1 MISLKLWRA
10 LSKPPRQHPLF
21 QYVLSGSKK
30 EQPQVTSGFV
40 VWVIMLAA
48 IIFVWAVLFKPMLWL
63 ILVLFVSLNS
73 IYATRWVLRISRTI
87 LEEKETRR
95 FDLLASLPVGL
106 LGTSWALSTGAVHGR
121 SSFRWIPYL
130 VLMIVVLAFIAL
142 CGLTTITLTLLEQLS
157 DSDAALTGNLEF
169 ARIGITAI
177 PFVIL
182 FYFDHVYS
190 ILTAIVFGQIATIDI
205 KNTAEG
211 QVRALIGFLA
221 IQMLMYV
228 VTLTIA
234 IVVIPYILTIF
245 GFTQVGHLIMIS
257 IIGTLTFVAL
267 REAIIYALWRF
278 LTDSLEADSNEIAL
292 VLKPFYE
299 AEAILRESEK
309 ARVRHMDAAG

>member
-21 QYVLSGSKK
+21 QYVLKDGKK
-30 EQPQVTSGFV
+30 EKPAVTSGFV
-40 VWVIMLAA
+40 IWVLMLAA
-48 IIFVWAVLFKPMLWL
+48 IIFVWAVLFRPMVWL
-63 ILVLFVSLNS
+63 ILAAFVALNS

-106 LGTSWALSTGAVHGR
+106 LGTSWALSTGAVHKR
-121 SSFRWIPYL
+121 SSFRWIPFL
-130 VLMIVVLAFIAL
+130 VLIVVILAFITL
-142 CGLTTITLTLLEQLS
+142 CGLSTVTLTLLDQLS
-157 DSDAALTGNLEF
+157 DTELALSENLKF

-177 PFVIL
+177 PFVVL
-182 FYFDHVYS
+182 FYFDHIYS
-190 ILTAIVFGQIATIDI
+190 ILTAIVFGQVATIDT

-221 IQMLMYV
+221 IQMVMYV
-228 VTLTIA
+228 VTLIIA
-234 IVVIPYILTIF
+234 IVVIPMF
-245 GFTQVGHLIMIS
+245 GFTQVGHLIMIG
-257 IIGTLTFVAL
+257 IIGTIAFVAM
-267 REAIIYALWRF
+267 REAIVYVLWRF
-278 LTDSLEADSNEIAL
+278 LTSLLEADSNEIAL